1 MGGNPPLK
9 RRGAGYKAS
18 RDERQRGLKLTGDK
32 GYSCSH
38 FILQTAQSVWKRMYL
53 WVEKKWAVLSRQ
65 KLCNMLGFYMALPS
79 CTYFP

>member
-18 RDERQRGLKLTGDK
+18 RDERQRGLKLTWDK

-53 WVEKKWAVLSRQ
+53 WVEKKKMGCVEPPEV
-65 KLCNMLGFYMALPS
+65 M
-79 CTYFP
+79 